1 MAVEMTPEVM
11 KPVVTIAPA
20 TTNGGVESDYVNMKN
35 INRLEIC
42 CMLTQAVGHATVLT
56 LKQATDVGGTGVKV
70 MTYPSKIWANEN
82 IATDVNARQTDAKNH
97 TVAADITNK
106 LVTFVIEPQELDVNN
121 DFTCVKVSVSDS
133 SQATNFVAILIHA
146 YMKFQGETPP
156 SVIVD

>member
-1 MAVEMTPEVM
+1 M
-11 KPVVTIAPA
+11 
-20 TTNGGVESDYVNMKN
+20 
-35 INRLEIC
+35 
-42 CMLTQAVGHATVLT
+42 
-56 LKQATDVGGTGVKV
+56 
-70 MTYPSKIWANEN
+70 
-82 IATDVNARQTDAKNH
+82 NARQTDAKNY

-106 LVTFVIEPQELDVNN
+106 LVTFVVEPQELDVNN